1 MNTLSSGLY
10 ESNDHP
16 QGVALWEQRPIVEKH
31 FQYAFY
37 HPSAEAVS
45 SMLCDMPNKLVLTLF
60 FNVPF
65 YFMANLRRDAAS
77 FFTFYV
83 FAFASLLT
91 GSMLFRTI
99 GAMSRNL
106 TQSIAPG
113 AVFIMLLIVYTGFIL
128 PIPSMPVWLSWFRYI
143 NPTAYVFE
151 SLMINE
157 VSSVL
162 WELNKYV
169 ELHAVC
175 RA

>member
-1 MNTLSSGLY
+1 
-10 ESNDHP
+10 
-16 QGVALWEQRPIVEKH
+16 
-31 FQYAFY
+31 
-37 HPSAEAVS
+37 
-45 SMLCDMPNKLVLTLF
+45 
-60 FNVPF
+60 
-65 YFMANLRRDAAS
+65 MANLRRNAAS

-99 GAMSRNL
+99 GAMSRNF

-113 AVFIMLLIVYTGFIL
+113 AVSIMLLIVYTGFIL
-128 PIPSMPVWLSWFRYI
+128 PIPMPVWLSWFRYI

-157 VSSVL
+157 VSSVF

-169 ELHAVC
+169 ELYAVC